1 MPYSA
6 KDKFYIAVDCVIFGF
21 DGEDLN
27 LLVCKRDIEPEKGKW
42 SLMGGFL
49 RAEETLDE
57 AAYRVLARITGL
69 RNIYMEQLYTF
80 SAIDRDSEDRVIST
94 AYYSLINIKDYK
106 PDILKKHGV
115 EWLSLAQLPQLIFD
129 HDEMVSK
136 ALKRLKAR
144 ATNQP
149 IGFELLPENFT
160 ITQLRNLYSAI
171 YQRNLDPANFRR
183 KLMSMDLLDQLPIK
197 EKNGS
202 KKGAYLFS
210 FNKQK
215 YETLMSNG
223 FAFDLS
229 GV

>member
-21 DGEDLN
+21 DGE
-27 LLVCKRDIEPEKGKW
+27 LLKLLLCKRDIEPEKGKW
-42 SLMGGFL
+42 ALMGGFL
-49 RAEETLDE
+49 TDNETLDE

-80 SAIDRDSEDRVIST
+80 SALDRDSEDRVIST
-94 AYYSLINIKDYK
+94 AYYSLINSKDYEK
-106 PDILKKHGV
+106 EVLKKHGV
-115 EWLSLAQLPQLIFD
+115 EWHSIDQIPHLIFD
-129 HDEMVSK
+129 HSDMVDK
-136 ALKRLKAR
+136 ALKRLKRR
-144 ATNQP
+144 ATSQP
-149 IGFELLPENFT
+149 IGFELLPETFT
-160 ITQLRNLYSAI
+160 ITHLRNLYSAI

-202 KKGAYLFS
+202 KKGAYFFS
-210 FNKQK
+210 FNKSK

-223 FAFDLS
+223 FAFDLT
-229 GV
+229 GI